1 MFAYPSAKF
10 EAIGNPYTSEKDLN
24 NIVES
29 KNLSEFKE
37 TLNSLKDYNVI
48 GEDIYSVQKSLDD
61 NFLQTIDMM
70 RKDSSK
76 KMNDFYNV
84 YLEKIDFYLIKNELK
99 KMILGKTEK
108 LDVDSAIL
116 SKTKEFLTKL
126 KESGKEIL
134 PELLKTY
141 GFSNELIEVISKE
154 NFDPL
159 KIDVIID
166 KQIIKKLEQVK
177 VPYKCEKAKQSY
189 IKRMID
195 VLNIKNIL
203 RAKQLGYDVNTCKML
218 FLGEGREIAPWKFNE
233 ISELE
238 QPPQVI
244 SSLEGTSY
252 FNVLKDAIEQYNTEN
267 SVQVLEKV
275 LDGYFLKLI
284 KDISIRNYLNLG
296 PTIRFL
302 VSKEFEIM
310 NLKII
315 AKGIGENL
323 SSDLIK
329 KFLITEIG

>member
-1 MFAYPSAKF
+1 MFAYPNAKF
-10 EAIGNPYTSEKDLN
+10 EAIGNPYTREKELN

-29 KNLSEFKE
+29 KNLSEFRE
-37 TLNSLKDYNVI
+37 TLNSSKDYNVI
-48 GEDIYSVQKSLDD
+48 GEDTYSVQKSLDD

-76 KMNDFYNV
+76 KMNNFYDI
-84 YLEKIDFYLIKNELK
+84 YLEKIDIYLIKNELK
-99 KMILGKTEK
+99 KFTLGKTEK
-108 LDVDSAIL
+108 VDIDSAIL
-116 SKTKEFLTKL
+116 NSTKEFLTKL

-141 GFSNELIEVISKE
+141 GFTNELIEAISKE
-154 NFDPL
+154 TFDSI

-166 KQIIKKLEQVK
+166 KYIINKLKQVE
-177 VPYKCEKAKQSY
+177 VPYKCEKAKQNY

-203 RAKQLGYDVNTCKML
+203 RVKQLGYDANTCKML

-238 QPPQVI
+238 QPPQII

-267 SVQVLEKV
+267 SVQVLENV

-284 KDISIRNYLNLG
+284 RDISIQNYLSLG

-302 VSKEFEIM
+302 VSKEFEIK
-310 NLKII
+310 NLKVI
-315 AKGIGENL
+315 AKGIGERL

-329 KFLITEIG
+329 RFLITEVG